1 MTVIQKY
8 GAWVLLLFHVI
19 GLVLFQIDP
28 SNAELS
34 YLTLYLCAIV
44 LFLAESNVFRA
55 IIPLLVIFVGGY
67 VVEFIGVSTGIL
79 FGNYHYGS
87 ALGYKFLSI
96 PIVIGM
102 NWFAIVVSSASIAR
116 RITRRISIQI
126 ILTALLCTLMDFLIE
141 PVAMKYD
148 FWQWQNDIVP
158 VQNYIAWFIFSLVFA
173 AVYLLSSK
181 TRNKP
186 GEILWILWIP
196 FFILLNWL

>member
-1 MTVIQKY
+1 
-8 GAWVLLLFHVI
+8 
-19 GLVLFQIDP
+19 
-28 SNAELS
+28 
-34 YLTLYLCAIV
+34 
-44 LFLAESNVFRA
+44 
-55 IIPLLVIFVGGY
+55 
-67 VVEFIGVSTGIL
+67 
-79 FGNYHYGS
+79 
-87 ALGYKFLSI
+87 
-96 PIVIGM
+96 M

-126 ILTALLCTLMDFLIE
+126 LLTALLCTLMDFLIE

>member
-126 ILTALLCTLMDFLIE
+126 VLTALLCTLMDFLIE

>member
-28 SNAELS
+28 RNAELS

-96 PIVIGM
+96 PVVIGM

-126 ILTALLCTLMDFLIE
+126 VLTALLCTLMDFLIE

>member
-126 ILTALLCTLMDFLIE
+126 LLTALLCTLMDFLIE